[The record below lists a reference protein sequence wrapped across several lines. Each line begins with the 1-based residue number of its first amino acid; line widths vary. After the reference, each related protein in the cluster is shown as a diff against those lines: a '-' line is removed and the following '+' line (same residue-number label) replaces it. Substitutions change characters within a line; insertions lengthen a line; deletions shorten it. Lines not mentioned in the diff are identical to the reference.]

1 MPRAG
6 TMGEPLIAAAPT
18 PAEPMRA
25 AEPLSPRVFLRN
37 EMGMVFGVATMG
49 IFQLFGTAWVA
60 NLSNKVKAVALFA
73 WLFVA
78 IFWLAFGVVRHADCL
93 AVLLGEPY
101 GTLILT
107 VSVIG
112 IEAAMMA
119 ALMLQG
125 EDNPT
130 LARDTMFSVIMI
142 VLTGIVGVTLLLGG
156 LFHEQNFNLSGALSY
171 LRVLTPMAILSL
183 VVPRF
188 TRHDGGQVST
198 PLGIWLLLMSGGLY
212 GVFLFHQ
219 TKSHSRFFEQPPDSA
234 PAASRSPSPSDDGD
248 EESAAGVAKRPQPDP
263 RATPGNSAADAGGVS
278 PLSLADDVPHEQRR
292 DSRGSI
298 VLTPTHGH
306 DLEVRTTRFHA
317 VMLFATMLPIVL
329 LAKFMSK
336 MIKFIIDE
344 MHWPQELGGFFVA
357 ILILSPECITAI
369 KAALDHQL
377 QRTINIALGSAT
389 STMCAC
395 TPTFSET

>member
-1 MPRAG
+1 MSLSDSDSG
-6 TMGEPLIAAAPT
+6 YEKMTFFSS
-18 PAEPMRA
+18 PMRA
-25 AEPLSPRVFLRN
+25 AEPLTPRLFLRN

-142 VLTGIVGVTLLLGG
+142 VLTGIVGVTAP
-156 LFHEQNFNLSGALSY
+156 SRSAS
-171 LRVLTPMAILSL
+171 
-183 VVPRF
+183 
-188 TRHDGGQVST
+188 TR
-198 PLGIWLLLMSGGLY
+198 
-212 GVFLFHQ
+212 
-219 TKSHSRFFEQPPDSA
+219 R
-234 PAASRSPSPSDDGD
+234 RSPSLC
-248 EESAAGVAKRPQPDP
+248 
-263 RATPGNSAADAGGVS
+263 RA
-278 PLSLADDVPHEQRR
+278 
-292 DSRGSI
+292 
-298 VLTPTHGH
+298 
-306 DLEVRTTRFHA
+306 
-317 VMLFATMLPIVL
+317 
-329 LAKFMSK
+329 
-336 MIKFIIDE
+336 
-344 MHWPQELGGFFVA
+344 
-357 ILILSPECITAI
+357 
-369 KAALDHQL
+369 
-377 QRTINIALGSAT
+377 
-389 STMCAC
+389 
-395 TPTFSET
+395 

>member
-6 TMGEPLIAAAPT
+6 TMDEPLIAAARP
-18 PAEPMRA
+18 

-219 TKSHSRFFEQPPDSA
+219 TKSHSRFFEQPPGSA
-234 PAASRSPSPSDDGD
+234 PAASRSPSPSEDGD
-248 EESAAGVAKRPQPDP
+248 EESAAGLAKRPQPDP
-263 RATPGNSAADAGGVS
+263 RATPGNTACADAGGVS
-278 PLSLADDVPHEQRR
+278 PLSLAGDVPHEQRR
-292 DSRGSI
+292 DQRGSI
-298 VLTPTHGH
+298 ALTPTH

-317 VMLFATMLPIVL
+317 VMLFATMLPIV
-329 LAKFMSK
+329 
-336 MIKFIIDE
+336 
-344 MHWPQELGGFFVA
+344 
-357 ILILSPECITAI
+357 
-369 KAALDHQL
+369 
-377 QRTINIALGSAT
+377 
-389 STMCAC
+389 
-395 TPTFSET
+395 